1 MQENGVIW
9 LSKGLYME
17 IESIAQRLDGSEKL
31 KVKYRL
37 PVKGEDGS
45 VVWQERSD
53 KLLDVDI
60 ERKMLY
66 VAFQGNSVIWVKADE
81 VVSVDAD
88 DGVYG

>member
-1 MQENGVIW
+1 
-9 LSKGLYME
+9 ME
-17 IESIAQRLDGSEKL
+17 IESIAQRLDSNEKL

-66 VAFQGNSVIWVKADE
+66 VAFQGNSVIWVKAEE
-81 VVSVDAD
+81 VVAVLED
-88 DGVYG
+88 DGIYG